1 MIIRNFYFVVG
12 VTNEGK
18 VIENY
23 YTSSPNMT
31 NNRQAI
37 FSAEQKYG
45 PLKMVKVFE
54 VGESS
59 IKYDFSGRVKYP
71 KEVTDYFNKLRSDLG
86 HKSQFS

>member
-1 MIIRNFYFVVG
+1 M
-12 VTNEGK
+12 
-18 VIENY
+18 IENY

-59 IKYDFSGRVKYP
+59 IKYDFSGR
-71 KEVTDYFNKLRSDLG
+71 G
-86 HKSQFS
+86 